1 MPVESQQGNFLFEL
15 ALAESAVRAEAVVV
29 SRIEFGSDDVQ
40 LYSVDPSAEPI
51 VCPLDAAA
59 PIIAQQF
66 SERWNVAID
75 VNLFA
80 EDEVA
85 PSDVNLPIRWRE
97 IHRDLSLTGL
107 LRNTDPDARLISVQL
122 DAEASQAIVVGAFR
136 GQEVTVRLPLLD
148 DSYSM
153 WEAIYIFI
161 ERAEAA
167 IYDR

>member
-1 MPVESQQGNFLFEL
+1 MPEGIFVFEL
-15 ALAESAVRAEAVVV
+15 ALAESAVLPQVVVV
-29 SRIEFGSDDVQ
+29 SRVEFGTDDVQ
-40 LYSVDPSAEPI
+40 LHSVDPSAEPI

-59 PIIAQQF
+59 PKIAQQF
-66 SERWNVAID
+66 TAHWNVAVD
-75 VNLFA
+75 VCVFA

-107 LRNTDPDARLISVQL
+107 LRNTDPDARLVSVQL
-122 DAEASQAIVVGAFR
+122 DAEASQAIVVGGFR

-153 WEAIYIFI
+153 WEAMYTFI

-167 IYDR
+167 IRDR